1 MIIDT
6 SAVLAIL
13 LDEKDAAV
21 FAKAIEDADDRRMSA
36 ASYLEAA
43 LVVDNRGD
51 AVAVREFDRFFQR
64 SGINIEPVTLE
75 QARIA
80 REAYKDFGKGRHR
93 AGLNFG
99 DCLTYALARVFDQ
112 PLLYKGRDFSHT
124 DLQFALR
131 K

>member
-13 LDEKDAAV
+13 LDERDAAA
-21 FAKAIEDADDRRMSA
+21 FAKAIEDAGDRRMSA

-51 AVAVREFDRFFQR
+51 AVALREFDRFFQR
-64 SGINIEPVTLE
+64 SGIEIEPVTFE

-80 REAYKDFGKGRHR
+80 RAAYRDFGKGRHR

-99 DCLTYALARVFDQ
+99 DCLTYALARAFDE

-124 DLQFALR
+124 DLQSALE

>member
-43 LVVDNRGD
+43 LVVDTRGD

-112 PLLYKGRDFSHT
+112 PLLYKGRDFSNT
-124 DLQFALR
+124 DLQSAL
-131 K
+131 KA